1 MVFLGWDEFAQ
12 KVEDLIHNGIRLID
26 EGLNNALGITLVEML
41 IQLCATLI
49 LFLIVR
55 FFVWNKLTAI
65 LDKRKQS
72 ISDAIK
78 QKDEAI
84 LESNRINAET
94 EKQVN
99 DAKIEAQKIIEKA
112 KSKGYEQAEEIVR
125 QAEETAK
132 LKVQNA
138 ESEIEMKVAESQN
151 EIKKEIVDVAYEMA
165 SNIVGK
171 EIEKGSYQLD
181 VNDYL
186 NKVKANDEK
195 H

>member
-1 MVFLGWDEFAQ
+1 MIVLGWDEFAE
-12 KVEDLIHNGIRLID
+12 KVENLIRNGIRLID

-55 FFVWNKLTAI
+55 FLVWNKLTAI
-65 LDKRKQS
+65 LDKRKQAV
-72 ISDAIK
+72 SDAIK
-78 QKDEAI
+78 QKDDAI
-84 LESNRINAET
+84 LESKKISE
-94 EKQVN
+94 ESQKQVN
-99 DAKIEAQKIIEKA
+99 DAKIEASKIIERA
-112 KSKGYEQAEEIVR
+112 KSKGYEQAEDIIR

-132 LKVQNA
+132 LKIQNA

-151 EIKKEIVDVAYEMA
+151 DIKKEIVDVAYEMA

-171 EIEKGSYQLD
+171 EIEKGTYQLD
-181 VNDYL
+181 VDDYL

>member
-1 MVFLGWDEFAQ
+1 MIILGWDEFAE
-12 KVEDLIHNGIRLID
+12 KVENLIHNGIRLID
-26 EGLNNALGITLVEML
+26 DGLNNALGITLVEML
-41 IQLCATLI
+41 IQLGATLI

-65 LDKRKQS
+65 LDKRKQA

-78 QKDEAI
+78 QKDDAI
-84 LESNRINAET
+84 LESKKINE
-94 EKQVN
+94 ESQKQIS
-99 DAKIEAQKIIEKA
+99 DAKVEASKIIERA
-112 KSKGYEQAEEIVR
+112 KSKGYEQAEDIIR

-132 LKVQNA
+132 LKIQNA

-151 EIKKEIVDVAYEMA
+151 DIKKEIVDVAYEMA

-171 EIEKGSYQLD
+171 EIAKGSYQLD
-181 VNDYL
+181 VDDYL